1 MQMFNHNLG
10 GVIRIFN
17 LNNDFGSLHKN
28 VYFTT
33 WIPTTY
39 PRMMFLLVWNGVIP
53 NITTSILGA
62 RLGYTL
68 TTNGQPITQVLTQHA
83 IFKFKGSNPPMLA
96 WTILVPRSV
105 TLIKVKRHHL
115 RKQLPYP
122 PYVKDINVHV
132 RVFKVTIQMN
142 GETKDGDIVNMFYS
156 FYKIQSHNGVKI
168 SLQNIPTTFF

>member
-1 MQMFNHNLG
+1 
-10 GVIRIFN
+10 
-17 LNNDFGSLHKN
+17 
-28 VYFTT
+28 
-33 WIPTTY
+33 
-39 PRMMFLLVWNGVIP
+39 MMFLLIWNGVVP

-68 TTNGQPITQVLTQHA
+68 TTNGQPITQILTQHA

-96 WTILVPRSV
+96 WKILVPRSV
-105 TLIKVKRHHL
+105 TLIKVKRRHL

-132 RVFKVTIQMN
+132 RMFKVTIQTN

-168 SLQNIPTTFF
+168 SLQNIPTTFFQKWNKHFRNGSNI